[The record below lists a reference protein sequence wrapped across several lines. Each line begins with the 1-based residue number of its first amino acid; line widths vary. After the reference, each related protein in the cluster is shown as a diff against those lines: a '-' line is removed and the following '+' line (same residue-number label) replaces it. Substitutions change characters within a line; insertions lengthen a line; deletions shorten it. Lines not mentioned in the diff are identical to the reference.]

1 MLFGSIFLGKNCT
14 GKEDRCTMFGC
25 NNDRFFQL
33 QLQLYSFTF
42 NLQLHDSFHPL
53 IGEPNRGGK
62 EKNKFKERKE
72 KKNYFTKQYQLS
84 QNKNYS
90 MY

>member
-1 MLFGSIFLGKNCT
+1 
-14 GKEDRCTMFGC
+14 MFGC

-42 NLQLHDSFHPL
+42 NLQLHNSFHQG
-53 IGEPNRGGK
+53 IEEPNQRGNRHTNLKKKRKK
-62 EKNKFKERKE
+62 ELF
-72 KKNYFTKQYQLS
+72 YKQYQVS
-84 QNKNYS
+84 QNKSYS